1 MNIKNEDGEPGVP
14 PTVALYS
21 ILGFWFFYAMLVTLR
36 ASVMGFEAQGAMAA
50 RRAVVTVIGIVV
62 TWILYLCLRRFDRQ
76 PLATRIIAAFS
87 LAAPFALATAAANF
101 YVFNIYDPVSLIPDS
116 DYQKYASEQGFALMQ
131 IVEDAISRYF
141 FLAAWAGLYLALS
154 YASEAH
160 RVERRAARLERA
172 AQQAELRSLRY
183 QVNPHFLFNT
193 LNSLSSLVMK
203 DRRDEAEQMILS
215 LSNFYRTS
223 LTGDPLD
230 DVSLEEEVHLQKLYL
245 DIESVRFPDRLSTS
259 IQIPHRLLMGDR
271 SAHRPLRCTNQLVAG
286 IRFTRLILIEPDEL
300 PLWHPD
306 DAAGDRQ
313 SVGNFDDAFGIDA
326 IELRLCGIGHVDA
339 RTTFQC
345 DCAYL
350 QIVEVVVEGCR
361 VQCQSPVEPSRL
373 SAQLECGQ
381 LLRPKLVEFAAGRHR
396 DKATTLEAGGD
407 ASVQHHVVAGGI
419 FQIQAPGHVVRVVAV
434 GQLRRTVL
442 DPRGDRV
449 HPLFVAVQAQPAGS
463 APPFGEVQGRLAK
476 KGSRSFP

>member
-1 MNIKNEDGEPGVP
+1 MNIKMEDGEPGVP

-21 ILGFWFFYAMLVTLR
+21 ILGFWFFYAVLVTLR

-62 TWILYLCLRRFDRQ
+62 TWVLYLCLRRFDGR
-76 PLATRIIAAFS
+76 PLIARIVAAFS

-101 YVFNIYDPVSLIPDS
+101 YVFNIYDPASLFPDA

-160 RVERRAARLERA
+160 RVARRADRLERA

-223 LTGDPLD
+223 LTGDPLE

-245 DIESVRFPDRLSTS
+245 DIETVRFPDRLSTS
-259 IQIPHRLLMGDR
+259 IRIPDTLLNACVPGLILQPLVENAIKYGVSRTSSPVTITIAAREEDGMLRLSVTDNGDHPPSEADAGNGIGLANVRDRLTARFGDR
-271 SAHRPLRCTNQLVAG
+271 GRIDYGPRSTGGFAVNLT
-286 IRFTRLILIEPDEL
+286 L
-300 PLWHPD
+300 P
-306 DAAGDRQ
+306 
-313 SVGNFDDAFGIDA
+313 
-326 IELRLCGIGHVDA
+326 
-339 RTTFQC
+339 
-345 DCAYL
+345 
-350 QIVEVVVEGCR
+350 IV
-361 VQCQSPVEPSRL
+361 
-373 SAQLECGQ
+373 
-381 LLRPKLVEFAAGRHR
+381 
-396 DKATTLEAGGD
+396 
-407 ASVQHHVVAGGI
+407 
-419 FQIQAPGHVVRVVAV
+419 
-434 GQLRRTVL
+434 RR
-442 DPRGDRV
+442 
-449 HPLFVAVQAQPAGS
+449 S
-463 APPFGEVQGRLAK
+463 
-476 KGSRSFP
+476 S